1 VKRIRIDNAPV
12 GELSAGRPA
21 AQGRE
26 GHEAVAL
33 AVRGGEVATA
43 VSAGTAEERVV
54 SAASRIRGRVRL
66 ENERVLTFDIHR
78 AAGRASLRDEP
89 ARLREAGEEHSGA
102 SLAVVQDGDLLAGL
116 GAAEDIMTRDVLTA
130 SPDEL
135 VEDIAK
141 RLVFHNV
148 TGLPVLDWD
157 DRVIGIVSEVDVID
171 KLGETIGDV
180 MSTELTTVSRKT
192 PVEEIAAL
200 MTRRRIKRVPVIAEG
215 MLVGIVSR
223 ADIVRAFAAR
233 SASSA

>member
-1 VKRIRIDNAPV
+1 MKRIKIDNPPLV
-12 GELSAGRPA
+12 ELSAGEA
-21 AQGRE
+21 AAHGLE

-43 VSAGTAEERVV
+43 VRAGTAEESVV

-78 AAGRASLRDEP
+78 AAGGASLRDEP
-89 ARLREAGEEHSGA
+89 ARLREAAEEHGAA
-102 SLAVVQDGDLLAGL
+102 SLAVVQDGDLLDGL
-116 GAAEDIMTRDVLTA
+116 GTAEDIMTRDVLTA

-180 MSTELTTVSRKT
+180 MSTELTTVARET
-192 PVEEIAAL
+192 PIEEIAAL
-200 MTRRRIKRVPVIAEG
+200 MTERRIKRVPVIAEG

-223 ADIVRAFAAR
+223 ADIVRAFAALA
-233 SASSA
+233 ASSA